1 MTKADLVNNLDTI
14 ARSGT
19 KESMEALA
27 AGADVSMIRQFGL
40 ILPPVMDNILERAA
54 RAGNISELYT
64 LIERDG
70 NVLKRFDEV
79 EFVYTPLHIAVD
91 EGCIKFTMEIMS
103 LKPSFARK
111 LNHQG
116 LSPIHLAVEKGNQ
129 EKGLRLIETDN
140 DLVRL
145 RGKNGV
151 TPLHY
156 ICEVGTHDGLLD
168 TFLKT
173 CPDSIQDVTTANC
186 TALHIASENNR
197 LKALQVLTRTLR
209 KKDYCWEVVNRKDK
223 NGNTALHIAARN
235 YQPEM
240 VKVLLNCR
248 ANKHATDQHGLTALD
263 VAQNRNSRESIT
275 VLRGDDRCALLV
287 ILGLLTATYQ
297 ANLSPPGGVWQ
308 GDGSSNSTVT
318 TRIDER
324 KLPGSIGTSVMGQ
337 SFFLIFYILT
347 YVAFI
352 VTFFLTLALL
362 KPFPHGFRTA
372 LQVLLAFL
380 AACFDQSISSIAPTF
395 LTLIILLIFSTII
408 FILMVFMCISYRVSK
423 LSVSIVGCWLLPSFS
438 LSILGGER
446 LVGVIQGFLL
456 FLILH
461 DEFWKGTILVICYSL
476 FVRID
481 AIVGDG
487 GGYSWTYPI
496 VFIGYWCARGTISGN
511 RRRRHAVTNSVA
523 PATTRGGRKRRMGDA
538 SGSVVVADRP

>member
-1 MTKADLVNNLDTI
+1 
-14 ARSGT
+14 
-19 KESMEALA
+19 
-27 AGADVSMIRQFGL
+27 
-40 ILPPVMDNILERAA
+40 MDNILERAA

-79 EFVYTPLHIAVD
+79 EFVNTPLHIAVD
-91 EGCIKFTMEIMS
+91 EGCIEFAMEIMS

-129 EKGLRLIETDN
+129 EMALRLIETDN
-140 DLVRL
+140 DLVRV

-173 CPDSIQDVTTANC
+173 CPDSIRDVTTANC
-186 TALHIASENNR
+186 TALHIATENNR
-197 LKALQVLTRTLR
+197 LDALQVLTRTLR

-248 ANKHATDQHGLTALD
+248 ANKHATNQHGLTALD

-275 VLRGDDRCALLV
+275 VLRGCFIPRVSNFNHKLEKQIDKYVTKASLLIFHDMDNISGDDRSALLV
-287 ILGLLTATYQ
+287 ILGLLLTATYQ
-297 ANLSPPGGVWQ
+297 ASLSPPGGVWQ
-308 GDGSSNSTVT
+308 GDSSSNSVT

-347 YVAFI
+347 YVVFI

-395 LTLIILLIFSTII
+395 LTVIILRIFSTII

-481 AIVGDG
+481 AIVG
-487 GGYSWTYPI
+487 
-496 VFIGYWCARGTISGN
+496 YWLFLNFCQFCL
-511 RRRRHAVTNSVA
+511 
-523 PATTRGGRKRRMGDA
+523 KRCIQYYNN
-538 SGSVVVADRP
+538 

>member
-1 MTKADLVNNLDTI
+1 
-14 ARSGT
+14 
-19 KESMEALA
+19 
-27 AGADVSMIRQFGL
+27 
-40 ILPPVMDNILERAA
+40 MDNILERAA

-79 EFVYTPLHIAVD
+79 EFVNTPLHIAVD
-91 EGCIKFTMEIMS
+91 EGCIEFAMEIMS

-129 EKGLRLIETDN
+129 EMALRLIETDN
-140 DLVRL
+140 DLVRV

-156 ICEVGTHDGLLD
+156 ICEVGTDDGLLN
-168 TFLKT
+168 TFLNT
-173 CPDSIQDVTTANC
+173 CPDSIRDVTTANC
-186 TALHIASENNR
+186 TALHIATEKNR
-197 LKALQVLTRTLR
+197 LEALQVLTRTLR
-209 KKDYCWEVVNRKDK
+209 KKAYCWEVVNRKDK

-248 ANKHATDQHGLTALD
+248 ANKHATNQHGLTALD
-263 VAQNRNSRESIT
+263 VAQKRNSRESIT
-275 VLRGDDRCALLV
+275 VLRSCFIPRASNFNHKLEKQIDNYVTKASLLIFHDMDNISGDDRSALLV
-287 ILGLLTATYQ
+287 ILGLLLTATYQ
-297 ANLSPPGGVWQ
+297 ASLSPPGGVWQ
-308 GDGSSNSTVT
+308 GDSSSNSNVT

-324 KLPGSIGTSVMGQ
+324 NSPGSIGTSVMDQ
-337 SFFLIFYILT
+337 SFFLIFYTLT
-347 YVAFI
+347 YVVFI

-380 AACFDQSISSIAPTF
+380 ALCFDQSISSIAPTF
-395 LTLIILLIFSTII
+395 LTVIILRIFSTII

-446 LVGVIQGFLL
+446 VVGVIQGFLL

-476 FVRID
+476 FLGIPNCIHRIL
-481 AIVGDG
+481 V
-487 GGYSWTYPI
+487 
-496 VFIGYWCARGTISGN
+496 IS
-511 RRRRHAVTNSVA
+511 
-523 PATTRGGRKRRMGDA
+523 
-538 SGSVVVADRP
+538 